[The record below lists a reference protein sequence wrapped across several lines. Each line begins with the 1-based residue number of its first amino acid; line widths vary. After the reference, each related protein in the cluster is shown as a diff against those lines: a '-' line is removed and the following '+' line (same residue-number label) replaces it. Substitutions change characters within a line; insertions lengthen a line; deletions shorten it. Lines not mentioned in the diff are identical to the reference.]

1 MSITEKSFVHL
12 DLIVMQSTAEIKGGV
27 QYTVLAMN
35 GQN

>member
-12 DLIVMQSTAEIKGGV
+12 DVIVMQSTAEIKGGV